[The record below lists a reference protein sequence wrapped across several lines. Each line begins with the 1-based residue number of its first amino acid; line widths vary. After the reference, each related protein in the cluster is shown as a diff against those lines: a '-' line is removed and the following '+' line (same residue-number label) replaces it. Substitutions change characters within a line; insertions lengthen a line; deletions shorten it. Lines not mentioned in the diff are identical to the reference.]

1 MISKKHWSP
10 GRDVLVQGVKR
21 SDSGGWLVSGVL
33 APKGIC
39 PDCGLHSRR
48 RHGWRQRRLQD
59 LPAHGDKVTITLWVC
74 RWRCP
79 ASTCPRRT
87 FSDYTSPIARPLSRR
102 TSRAGDIV
110 GHLGHATGGR
120 PAERLLRR
128 LGVGVSDDTVLRHL
142 KQRAE
147 SAAPPPTVIGID
159 DWSWRKSQTYGT
171 IIVDLERQTVID
183 ILPDRSVE
191 SCAGWLRQHPEIEV
205 ISRDR
210 CGTYAKA
217 ARQGAPQALQVAD
230 RFHLVQNLRQAI
242 EEQMNMHGRATGRA
256 LLSDADNISTAN
268 HLLRS
273 RLAHRQSLRRYF
285 NPFMH
290 FVIKGCLVAKLD
302 GGPASRAVVWQSG

>member
-10 GRDVLVQGVKR
+10 GSDIAVQSVKR
-21 SDSGGWLVSGVL
+21 RDSGGWLVSGVL
-33 APKGIC
+33 APSGIC

-79 ASTCPRRT
+79 ASACPRRT
-87 FSDYTSPIARPLSRR
+87 FSDYTSSIAHSFARR
-102 TSRAGDIV
+102 TSRADDIV

-128 LGVGVSDDTVLRHL
+128 LGVGVSNDTVLRHL
-142 KQRAE
+142 KQCAE

-183 ILPDRSVE
+183 ILPDWSVE
-191 SCAGWLRQHPEIEV
+191 SCASWLRHHPEIEV

-210 CGTYAKA
+210 CGAYAKA
-217 ARQGAPQALQVAD
+217 ARRKPCRSQTV
-230 RFHLVQNLRQAI
+230 
-242 EEQMNMHGRATGRA
+242 
-256 LLSDADNISTAN
+256 SIS
-268 HLLRS
+268 S
-273 RLAHRQSLRRYF
+273 RTSARPL
-285 NPFMH
+285 
-290 FVIKGCLVAKLD
+290 K
-302 GGPASRAVVWQSG
+302 SR

>member
-10 GRDVLVQGVKR
+10 GSAVSVQGVKR
-21 SDSGGWLVSGVL
+21 RDSGGWLVSGVL
-33 APKGIC
+33 APRGIC

-59 LPAHGDKVTITLWVC
+59 LPAHGDKVTIALWVC
-74 RWRCP
+74 RWRYP

-87 FSDYTSPIARPLSRR
+87 FSDYTSSIARPFARR
-102 TSRAGDIV
+102 TSRADDIV
-110 GHLGHATGGR
+110 GYLGHATGGR

-191 SCAGWLRQHPEIEV
+191 SCRAGCGNTLRLKSSVGIV
-205 ISRDR
+205 
-210 CGTYAKA
+210 
-217 ARQGAPQALQVAD
+217 VAHMQ
-230 RFHLVQNLRQAI
+230 RPHVR
-242 EEQMNMHGRATGRA
+242 
-256 LLSDADNISTAN
+256 
-268 HLLRS
+268 
-273 RLAHRQSLRRYF
+273 AHRKPCRPQTVS
-285 NPFMH
+285 
-290 FVIKGCLVAKLD
+290 IS
-302 GGPASRAVVWQSG
+302 SRTCARPLKSR